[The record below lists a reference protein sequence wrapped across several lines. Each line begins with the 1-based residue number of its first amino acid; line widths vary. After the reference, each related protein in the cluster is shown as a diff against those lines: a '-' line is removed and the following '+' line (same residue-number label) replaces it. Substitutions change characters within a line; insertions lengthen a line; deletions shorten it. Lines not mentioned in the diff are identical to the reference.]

1 MGHPK
6 QIAKEAGNI
15 GWQRILITT
24 VIGTLITVTL
34 DHFGMINKIARFIP
48 GDW

>member
-15 GWQRILITT
+15 GWQRIVITT
-24 VIGTLITVTL
+24 VIGTLVTVTL
-34 DHFGMINKIARFIP
+34 DHFGLVTKMARLIP
-48 GDW
+48 GKW